1 MRLEEVTDIRALD
14 VIAEGLY
21 QAQASDELYKTVFT
35 LEQLKQLWEERCTYK
50 TDEHG
55 KLITD
60 TAAYDDE
67 VYNALD
73 RHGYWDN
80 K

>member
-1 MRLEEVTDIRALD
+1 MKLEQVTDIRALD
-14 VIAEGLY
+14 VIADGLY
-21 QAQASDELYKTVFT
+21 KAQATDELYATVFT
-35 LEQLKQLWEERCTYK
+35 LKQLKQLWDERCVYK
-50 TDEHG
+50 TDKHG
-55 KLITD
+55 NLTD

-73 RHGYWDN
+73 RYGYWDN

>member
-1 MRLEEVTDIRALD
+1 MKLEEVTDIRALD
-14 VIAEGLY
+14 VIANGLY
-21 QAQASDELYKTVFT
+21 RAQASDELYHIVFT
-35 LEQLKQLWEERCTYK
+35 LEQLKQLWEERCVYK

-55 KLITD
+55 KLIEPS
-60 TAAYDDE
+60 AAYDDE